1 MQRKEIA
8 PARIAAIEEFINEYC
23 TEHGT
28 APSMQKIANHLG
40 LGKTTVFH
48 YLKRMENEGRI
59 ESRGNR
65 GYFTAAQLADRNES
79 IAPIVGNVACGTPIL
94 AIENIEEYVR
104 LPESLF
110 GRGDFYLLRAK
121 GNSMIGVGIYSGDL
135 VIVRKQDTAIPG
147 QIIVAYDEDSDGA
160 TLKRYFPEPE
170 KGRVRLHPENPD
182 EKEVYIPIKDFHI
195 QGVAVKVIKN
205 L

>member
-1 MQRKEIA
+1 M
-8 PARIAAIEEFINEYC
+8 
-23 TEHGT
+23 
-28 APSMQKIANHLG
+28 
-40 LGKTTVFH
+40 
-48 YLKRMENEGRI
+48 
-59 ESRGNR
+59 
-65 GYFTAAQLADRNES
+65 ADRNES
-79 IAPIVGNVACGTPIL
+79 IAPIVGDVACGTPIL

-135 VIVRKQDTAIPG
+135 VIVRKQDTAVPG
-147 QIIVAYDEDSDGA
+147 QIIVAYDDDTDGA

-182 EKEVYIPIKDFHI
+182 EEEVYMPIKDFHI